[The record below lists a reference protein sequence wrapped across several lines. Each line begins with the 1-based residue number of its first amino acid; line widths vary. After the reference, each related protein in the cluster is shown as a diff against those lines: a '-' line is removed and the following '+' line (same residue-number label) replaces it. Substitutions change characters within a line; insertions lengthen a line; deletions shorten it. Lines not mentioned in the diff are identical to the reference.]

1 MPRVNLNL
9 FEEVM
14 YVFSAGSLWPDCI
27 HLTRAFVGIGK
38 NYFFTIFKR
47 FLFTCSYMMFNDFQM
62 MYSKN
67 QQQDPDLLDPVIGI
81 FY

>member
-1 MPRVNLNL
+1 
-9 FEEVM
+9 
-14 YVFSAGSLWPDCI
+14 
-27 HLTRAFVGIGK
+27 
-38 NYFFTIFKR
+38 
-47 FLFTCSYMMFNDFQM
+47 MMFNDFQM